1 MLLRPIIVCKCLKT
15 NPHIR
20 LVSNLMSLLGCILK
34 HSRFTHQCDVPFYEW
49 LNLYESGMENV
60 SRRGEEFIF
69 LLPSDWGP
77 RLRIIITKGRGFSH
91 SHVK

>member
-1 MLLRPIIVCKCLKT
+1 
-15 NPHIR
+15 
-20 LVSNLMSLLGCILK
+20 MSLLGCILK

-69 LLPSDWGP
+69 LPPSDRGP